1 MTVKKTESKKNK
13 RIINDEETK
22 EVIKEVLDACTDYLI
37 KDTKL
42 TLQLL
47 MHKVEFYEKRRD
59 DIIRN
64 KPYWFQFIK
73 KSRFEKE
80 LEEIGDTIFECYS
93 KIEEELAFINDCK
106 EPNKEYKKTISF
118 NDLLKMIKERKNPK
132 RVKLNLCHDSAIYE
146 YSVQDHS
153 YVLKD
158 DDKPKDVFYTFLT
171 ESLTDVEMLENIIEI
186 I

>member
-1 MTVKKTESKKNK
+1 MTVKKTELNKNK
-13 RIINDEETK
+13 RITNEEEK
-22 EVIKEVLDACTDYLI
+22 NEVIMEVLDACTDYLI

-73 KSRFEKE
+73 KSKFEKE
-80 LEEIGDTIFECYS
+80 LEEIGDSIFECYA
-93 KIEEELAFINDCK
+93 KIEEELAFINDYK
-106 EPNKEYKKTISF
+106 DSDKKYKKTISF
-118 NDLLKMIKERKNPK
+118 NDLLTMIKNRKNPK
-132 RVKLNLCHDSAIYE
+132 RVKLNLCNDSAIYE
-146 YSVQDHS
+146 YSIQDHS

-158 DDKPKDVFYTFLT
+158 EDKANDVFNIYLN